1 MLFFTLIAAMAQWER
16 EEIASRIISSNNVRA
31 KLGRPLNGS
40 APFGYQWKDKK
51 MVPHPEEK
59 VVRKLIYE
67 LFDHHKRLKRVSKE
81 LNARGLRTRKGLLWS
96 DTSVRNLIEDPTAKG
111 EHRAQF
117 TQLASDG
124 KNYSLKPQDQWVI
137 SPVEAVVSPE
147 LWQQC
152 NDVLTARK
160 GTRTNL
166 GPKPIHLF
174 SGLLYCQCGSKMYVR
189 TAAPHSYL
197 CFKCRNKIEKA
208 ALEQAFVNRLKGY
221 FLSPEQITDNLRQAN
236 EQLAEKEQLL
246 HALEKEITKVKGESD
261 RLYQLYQD
269 GQIDTKG
276 FGDRYKPLNERLQQ
290 LNEELPIRQAEV
302 DFHHIHELSVETVLD
317 EARTLYDVWPKM
329 ELEEKRKVVEALVE
343 KLVVGREEIE
353 ITLKAAISSEES
365 VKRQSQAPA
374 GFAAAHG

>member
-1 MLFFTLIAAMAQWER
+1 
-16 EEIASRIISSNNVRA
+16 
-31 KLGRPLNGS
+31 
-40 APFGYQWKDKK
+40 

-81 LNARGLRTRKGLLWS
+81 LNARGYRTRKGVAWS
-96 DTSVRNLIEDPTAKG
+96 DTSVRFLIEDPTAKG
-111 EHRAQF
+111 EHRALF
-117 TQLASDG
+117 TQKTADG
-124 KNYSLKPQDQWVI
+124 KNYGIKSPDQWVM
-137 SPVEAVVSPE
+137 SPVEAIVAPD
-147 LWQQC
+147 LWQRC
-152 NDVLTARK
+152 NDVPTARK

-166 GPKPIHLF
+166 GPPPIHLF
-174 SGLLYCQCGSKMYVR
+174 SGLLYCECGSKMYVR

-197 CFKCRNKIEKA
+197 CFKCRNKIEKD

-236 EQLAEKEQLL
+236 EQLAEKEQIL
-246 HALEKEITKVKGESD
+246 HALEKEITKVKAESD

-276 FGDRYKPLNERLQQ
+276 FGDRYKPINERFQQ

-329 ELEEKRKVVEALVE
+329 ELDEKRKVVEALIE
-343 KLVVGREEIE
+343 KVVVGREEIE

-365 VKRQSQAPA
+365 VKRQSQVMPP
-374 GFAAAHG
+374 FAAGQMKSGRPVGGSNFGPH